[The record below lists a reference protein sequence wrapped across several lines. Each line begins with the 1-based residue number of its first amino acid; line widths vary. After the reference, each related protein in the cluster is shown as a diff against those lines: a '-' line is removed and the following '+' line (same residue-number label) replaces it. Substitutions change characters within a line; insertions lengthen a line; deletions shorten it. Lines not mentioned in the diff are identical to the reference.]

1 MGESDED
8 DDNDEDE
15 EDNEDDE
22 VEGVSRIPE
31 KESAARIDNLSSK
44 L

>member
-1 MGESDED
+1 MGEREKYRECD
-8 DDNDEDE
+8 
-15 EDNEDDE
+15 EDDE

-31 KESAARIDNLSSK
+31 KESAARIKNVSCK

>member
-8 DDNDEDE
+8 DDSD
-15 EDNEDDE
+15 EDNEM
-22 VEGVSRIPE
+22 EGVSRISE
-31 KESAARIDNLSSK
+31 KERVARIDNVSSK